1 MTDLTN
7 LRQVEITSD
16 QKLLIASRQ
25 TTDLLNPILVLQI
38 LQTEGWNFFTVFHIK
53 KKKKKLSTE
62 LRLKV
67 HVFKQVHKN
76 LLNIP

>member
-38 LQTEGWNFFTVFHIK
+38 LQTEGWNFFYGFPH
-53 KKKKKLSTE
+53 
-62 LRLKV
+62 
-67 HVFKQVHKN
+67 
-76 LLNIP
+76 

>member
-53 KKKKKLSTE
+53 KKKKKAFHWAKAKSSCFQASPQKPT
-62 LRLKV
+62 
-67 HVFKQVHKN
+67 
-76 LLNIP
+76 